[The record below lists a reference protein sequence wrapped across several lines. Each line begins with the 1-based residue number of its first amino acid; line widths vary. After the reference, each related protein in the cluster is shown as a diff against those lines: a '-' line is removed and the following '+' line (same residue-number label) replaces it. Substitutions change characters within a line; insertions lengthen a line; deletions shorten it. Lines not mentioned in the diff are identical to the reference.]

1 MADEET
7 IPLAEEPQPD
17 PELEPDPDPEP
28 EADPAEPESVL
39 ESVEPSR
46 ESMETLTVVLSKKK
60 DGYGF
65 NVKGGRDKPFRE
77 GDPSIYITRLRPGA
91 VAEKDGRL
99 SPGDRIVEVSNNDA

>member
-1 MADEET
+1 MH
-7 IPLAEEPQPD
+7 
-17 PELEPDPDPEP
+17 
-28 EADPAEPESVL
+28 VL
-39 ESVEPSR
+39 FIVF
-46 ESMETLTVVLSKKK
+46 T